1 MRLGLLGGTFD
12 PVHRGHIDVAQAAR
26 EALGLDRVQ
35 FIPARLPPHR
45 PQQPRASGYHRFAM
59 VAVALAGLPGFEVS
73 DLELLADGP
82 SYTARTLARLQR
94 DGFHPSQLFFIT
106 GADAFAEIATWH
118 DYPALLDASHF
129 VVVSRPGHA
138 REGLW
143 HRLPDLRSRFVD
155 VPPGVDPTALR
166 VDRTAVFLVEAR
178 TADASSTEVRR
189 RLEADEPLDDLVP
202 ERVLSYIRQHRL
214 YTPVVRAAGLLHDQ
228 D

>member
-26 EALGLDRVQ
+26 ETLGLDCVQ

-45 PQQPRASGYHRFAM
+45 PQQPRVSGYHRFAM
-59 VAVALAGLPGFEVS
+59 VAVAIAGFPGFEVS
-73 DLELLADGP
+73 DLELEAEGP
-82 SYTARTLARLQR
+82 SYTAWTLAHLQR

-143 HRLPDLRSRFVD
+143 HRLPDLRSRFV
-155 VPPGVDPTALR
+155 GA
-166 VDRTAVFLVEAR
+166 
-178 TADASSTEVRR
+178 
-189 RLEADEPLDDLVP
+189 
-202 ERVLSYIRQHRL
+202 
-214 YTPVVRAAGLLHDQ
+214 
-228 D
+228 